1 MYGTQRIAAR
11 LPPAGPGATTS
22 RRGMKW
28 LSLAMAVVWPL
39 DLFSDSALL
48 RANHIGGLRD
58 PSTDSTLRTRAR
70 QCNSRGVN
78 LIRTQR
84 SGARLAKTQVADQI
98 ATIGSACTA
107 EPVDLTLAPLP
118 QANSG
123 IRIHSMRRMTI
134 VAIATMLTTAS
145 AFGQNAGTAGP
156 GSAPLTAKPLTAP
169 PTGATNPALHTAAVK
184 PAAASTPESRSA
196 AALALSHEPTFDEGT
211 AQRIRDAALSYSDL
225 AVRGGW
231 PAIPSDAKFAIGVP
245 GPHDDLLRQRLLI
258 SGDLAVDK
266 ASGAFDEVVAEAVMR
281 FQARH
286 GLAPTGT
293 VTPRTLAALNVPV
306 QKRIK
311 QLEASLERLENMNFG
326 FGQRYVVVNL
336 PATFAEAVEN
346 DHVVRRYRVIVG
358 KTEKPSPTL
367 TAEITGVI
375 LNPTWT
381 VPSSISKTEISAH
394 MRKDP
399 GYLARMHMEVLDAHD
414 VPIDP
419 RSVDWSGARTPNFT
433 VRQQSGTFN
442 ALGAVKID
450 MPNPYSVYSTTPTSE
465 TCSATITAS
474 TRTAARGSTMCAILP
489 PGCCRKRCRNGIG
502 LPSTRPSPPASTRT
516 SCCRRRFRWPGSTS
530 RGG

>member
-1 MYGTQRIAAR
+1 
-11 LPPAGPGATTS
+11 L
-22 RRGMKW
+22 
-28 LSLAMAVVWPL
+28 
-39 DLFSDSALL
+39 
-48 RANHIGGLRD
+48 
-58 PSTDSTLRTRAR
+58 
-70 QCNSRGVN
+70 
-78 LIRTQR
+78 
-84 SGARLAKTQVADQI
+84 
-98 ATIGSACTA
+98 
-107 EPVDLTLAPLP
+107 
-118 QANSG
+118 
-123 IRIHSMRRMTI
+123 
-134 VAIATMLTTAS
+134 
-145 AFGQNAGTAGP
+145 
-156 GSAPLTAKPLTAP
+156 
-169 PTGATNPALHTAAVK
+169 K

-231 PAIPSDAKFAIGVP
+231 PAIPTEAKFAIGVP
-245 GPHDDLLRQRLLI
+245 GPHDDVLRRRLVI
-258 SGDLAVDK
+258 SGDLAADK
-266 ASGAFDEVVAEAVMR
+266 ASGAYDEIVAESVMR

-311 QLEASLERLENMNFG
+311 QLEASLERLENMSFG

-336 PATFAEAVEN
+336 PAAFAEAVEN

-367 TAEITGVI
+367 TAEITSVI

-399 GYLARMHMEVLDAHD
+399 GYLARMHMDVLDARD
-414 VPIDP
+414 LPIDP

-450 MPNPYSVYSTTPTSE
+450 MPNPYSVYMHDTNQRNLFSDDYRFDSHG
-465 TCSATITAS
+465 CSRVDNVRDLAAWLLQEEMPKWNRAAIDAAIATGQHEDVALPKKVPVAWIYLTAWM
-474 TRTAARGSTMCAILP
+474 TKDQIVQFRNDIYDQDEQLLEATAEEAAFFNQAGNHPLTAHL
-489 PGCCRKRCRNGIG
+489 
-502 LPSTRPSPPASTRT
+502 AQ
-516 SCCRRRFRWPGSTS
+516 
-530 RGG
+530 